1 MHPVRIASQ
10 PLAACGWPLFSSPFP
25 LGKRQRVRLDHSAR
39 MAAAGVTTCLT
50 ELGGSCKNP
59 FNESFNGKLG
69 DDVLPQ
75 EKFYPLRKGAY

>member
-1 MHPVRIASQ
+1 
-10 PLAACGWPLFSSPFP
+10 
-25 LGKRQRVRLDHSAR
+25 

-69 DDVLPQ
+69 DDMLPQ
-75 EKFYPLRKGAY
+75 EKFYPLRKRAY